1 MAELDVSQV
10 VCWCKSLAPAVGSD
24 MAKKIGE
31 YVARRRLDGDHL
43 AEVLRLPQDFI
54 SDAQI
59 DGLTMIPANKVRKA
73 WFKEFPLTREP
84 SRESCSLREHS
95 PPPPMWDSPAAASE
109 TSLEPCPSLPS
120 MASTAPPVPAVG
132 GTDAASNSAA
142 EIVTLYAPAAP
153 AETCKTVAQQAPR
166 RQEAPVPPPP
176 SRAPPPPRSRR
187 DSTDTRPG
195 SGHSVE
201 QLTGREGRLEAPDFV
216 PTASSTGGGPQH
228 NLTAMLWMQ
237 AVIDRLASK
246 ANLDRRTA
254 YREIEYL
261 LPEWMWNHLWG
272 AVETSGTKRDSG
284 SSSDGNTSANYGV
297 ASSLSATPDSVAV
310 IPDAERIKGTGCS
323 VSSEN
328 DDAGSLPRSVGPR
341 RRRKRAAPKKAPRES
356 PKEVLVGLEILRAAL
371 AGTGIPTRAVR
382 REPGRSRERTA
393 RNSLAKAPSLRNVRR
408 SSVVKELKKRPAM
421 IDTKSSPTCRPSIGG
436 DKNPEQLAEWIRTL
450 PSTQIPSPK
459 LSELADTIVSNGI
472 DGAQMSSS
480 AGLRD
485 LGICNPL
492 ESRKL
497 DRFWRNVLAET
508 RAAECA
514 RDNAGQ
520 IRTGG
525 VQVAL

>member
-59 DGLTMIPANKVRKA
+59 DGLTMIPANKGT
-73 WFKEFPLTREP
+73 FQGFLLT
-84 SRESCSLREHS
+84 SRAFAIAADVGLSGCCIRDESRAMSLFAFYDEHR
-95 PPPPMWDSPAAASE
+95 A
-109 TSLEPCPSLPS
+109 TKL
-120 MASTAPPVPAVG
+120 TIQ
-132 GTDAASNSAA
+132 A
-142 EIVTLYAPAAP
+142 EA
-153 AETCKTVAQQAPR
+153 CKTVAQQAPR

-176 SRAPPPPRSRR
+176 SRAPPLPRSRR
-187 DSTDTRPG
+187 DSTNTGPG

-201 QLTGREGRLEAPDFV
+201 QFTGCEGRLEAPDFV

-237 AVIDRLASK
+237 AVIDRLASTDLLLAMILLGR

-254 YREIEYL
+254 YREIEDL

-284 SSSDGNTSANYGV
+284 SSSDGNTS
-297 ASSLSATPDSVAV
+297 
-310 IPDAERIKGTGCS
+310 
-323 VSSEN
+323 
-328 DDAGSLPRSVGPR
+328 
-341 RRRKRAAPKKAPRES
+341 
-356 PKEVLVGLEILRAAL
+356 PKEALVGLEILRAAL
-371 AGTGIPTRAVR
+371 AGTGIPTCVVR

-393 RNSLAKAPSLRNVRR
+393 RNSLAKAPSSRNIRR
-408 SSVVKELKKRPAM
+408 SSVVKEPKKRPAM

-480 AGLRD
+480 GGLRD

>member
-84 SRESCSLREHS
+84 SRDSCSLREHS
-95 PPPPMWDSPAAASE
+95 PSPPMWDSPAAASE

-120 MASTAPPVPAVG
+120 MTSTAPPVLVVG
-132 GTDAASNSAA
+132 GTDAASDSAA
-142 EIVTLYAPAAP
+142 EIVTLYAPAP
-153 AETCKTVAQQAPR
+153 LAEACKTVAQQAPR

-176 SRAPPPPRSRR
+176 SRAPPLPRSRR
-187 DSTDTRPG
+187 DSTNTGPG

-201 QLTGREGRLEAPDFV
+201 QFTGCEGRLEAPDFV

-237 AVIDRLASK
+237 AVIDRLASTDLLLAMILLGR

-254 YREIEYL
+254 YREIEDL

-284 SSSDGNTSANYGV
+284 SSSDGNTS
-297 ASSLSATPDSVAV
+297 
-310 IPDAERIKGTGCS
+310 
-323 VSSEN
+323 
-328 DDAGSLPRSVGPR
+328 
-341 RRRKRAAPKKAPRES
+341 
-356 PKEVLVGLEILRAAL
+356 PKEALVGLEILRAAL
-371 AGTGIPTRAVR
+371 AGTGIPTCVVR

-393 RNSLAKAPSLRNVRR
+393 RNSLAKAPSSRNIRR
-408 SSVVKELKKRPAM
+408 SSVVKEPKKRPAM

-480 AGLRD
+480 GGLRD